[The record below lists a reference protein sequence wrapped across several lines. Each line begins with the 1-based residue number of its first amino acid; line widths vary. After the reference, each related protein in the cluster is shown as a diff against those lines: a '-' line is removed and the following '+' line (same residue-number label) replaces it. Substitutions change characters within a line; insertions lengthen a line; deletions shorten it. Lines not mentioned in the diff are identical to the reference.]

1 MGNPGVALR
10 DLEASRDALPQ
21 KGGYPA
27 PNRVTFLTGANRD
40 FHNWRRHNTN
50 CSSTTAGAKRSF
62 MRQHRLVTD
71 KEWHRTLS
79 AAADVP
85 RPMGENRAKFSV
97 SQLEFCSLALQ
108 VTLNLRIWH
117 QDRGD
122 KSDGAHKSDVPI
134 KAGFRATVLEPERNI
149 LC

>member
-1 MGNPGVALR
+1 M
-10 DLEASRDALPQ
+10 
-21 KGGYPA
+21 
-27 PNRVTFLTGANRD
+27 
-40 FHNWRRHNTN
+40 
-50 CSSTTAGAKRSF
+50 TACGAKRSF
-62 MRQHRLVTD
+62 IRQQRLVTD
-71 KEWHRTLS
+71 KEWHRILS

-122 KSDGAHKSDVPI
+122 KSDGAHKV
-134 KAGFRATVLEPERNI
+134 TYQ
-149 LC
+149 

>member
-1 MGNPGVALR
+1 MILWRGVTGQFAC
-10 DLEASRDALPQ
+10 S
-21 KGGYPA
+21 
-27 PNRVTFLTGANRD
+27 VTSDVRTLYV
-40 FHNWRRHNTN
+40 
-50 CSSTTAGAKRSF
+50 GAKRSF
-62 MRQHRLVTD
+62 IRQQRLVTD